1 MKKKSSPPPKPKE
14 FSTSP
19 FAALKGVKTDAP
31 QSAPAGSPR
40 PAAPKVTEPDES
52 DLFLRA
58 MADVQRLHEVR
69 RPAAPKSQLPAS
81 KPLVRK
87 IEEEEQQLFL
97 QALQQLK
104 LDVTFRDELP
114 EEAPPPAPSSNRLRQ
129 LRRGTIRID
138 YELDLHGLTRDE
150 AVEALEAFIGGAYR
164 RGQQAVLVITG
175 KGNNSPGEPVLLG
188 AVREWLR
195 TDGKTMVSETVMAP
209 KEMGGDGALV
219 AFIRTNAG
227 GNSA

>member
-1 MKKKSSPPPKPKE
+1 MKKKPTPPPKPKE
-14 FSTSP
+14 FTTSP
-19 FAALKGVKTDAP
+19 FAALKGVKTESTATPAAP
-31 QSAPAGSPR
+31 VPKPAPAPR
-40 PAAPKVTEPDES
+40 PADDA

-69 RPAAPKSQLPAS
+69 RPAPAAAKTAAPATR
-81 KPLVRK
+81 PLVRR

-114 EEAPPPAPSSNRLRQ
+114 EETPAPTRSSNRLRQ

-150 AVEALEAFIGGAYR
+150 AIEALEAFIGGAHR

-188 AVREWLR
+188 AVMAWLR
-195 TDGKTMVSETVMAP
+195 QEGKEMVSETVTAP
-209 KEMGGDGALV
+209 KEMGGDGAV
-219 AFIRTNAG
+219 VVFIRTNG
-227 GNSA
+227 RD

>member
-1 MKKKSSPPPKPKE
+1 MKKKNGQPPKPRE

-19 FAALKGVKTDAP
+19 FASLKGVKADAP
-31 QSAPAGSPR
+31 QFAPAGPAK
-40 PAAPKVTEPDES
+40 PAAPKVPADDS

-58 MADVQRLHEVR
+58 MADVQRLHEVS
-69 RPAAPKSQLPAS
+69 RPAAPKSQTQAS

-114 EEAPPPAPSSNRLRQ
+114 EEAPMPRGSNRLRQ

-150 AVEALEAFIGGAYR
+150 ALEALEAFIGGAYR

-175 KGNNSPGEPVLLG
+175 KGNNSPGLPVLLG
-188 AVREWLR
+188 AVREWL
-195 TDGKTMVSETVMAP
+195 GKEGRGMVSETVVAP

-219 AFIRTNAG
+219 AFIRTDTG
-227 GNSA
+227 G

>member
-1 MKKKSSPPPKPKE
+1 MKKKSTPQPKQRE

-19 FAALKGVKTDAP
+19 FAALKGVKADSP
-31 QSAPAGSPR
+31 PVPPAGAAG
-40 PAAPKVTEPDES
+40 PASAKAPEPEGS

-69 RPAAPKSQLPAS
+69 RPAVPKSPPPAG
-81 KPLVRK
+81 KPMVRK

-104 LDVTFRDELP
+104 LDVTFSDELP
-114 EEAPPPAPSSNRLRQ
+114 EETPTPAPRSNRLRQ

-150 AVEALEAFIGGAYR
+150 ALEALEAFIAGAYR

-175 KGNNSPGEPVLLG
+175 KGNNSPGEPVLIG
-188 AVREWLR
+188 AVREWLHTKGR
-195 TDGKTMVSETVMAP
+195 AMVGETLVAP

-219 AFIRTNAG
+219 AFIRTNTG
-227 GNSA
+227 G

>member
-1 MKKKSSPPPKPKE
+1 MKKKNTPPPKTKE
-14 FSTSP
+14 FATSP
-19 FAALKGVKTDAP
+19 FAGLKGVKADAP
-31 QSAPAGSPR
+31 QAAPAGSTK

-69 RPAAPKSQLPAS
+69 RPAAPKSQPPAS

-87 IEEEEQQLFL
+87 IEEEEQQIFL

-104 LDVTFRDELP
+104 LDITFNDELP
-114 EEAPPPAPSSNRLRQ
+114 EEPPPTPRSSNRLRQ
-129 LRRGTIRID
+129 IRRGTMRID

-150 AVEALEAFIGGAYR
+150 ALEALEAFINGAYR

-188 AVREWLR
+188 AVKEWLR
-195 TDGKTMVSETVMAP
+195 KEGKAMVSETAMAP

-219 AFIRTNAG
+219 AFIRANAG
-227 GNSA
+227 G

>member
-1 MKKKSSPPPKPKE
+1 MKKKSPPQPKPRE

-19 FAALKGVKTDAP
+19 FAALKGVTADSSQAP
-31 QSAPAGSPR
+31 PPGGTTPVAQKISQ
-40 PAAPKVTEPDES
+40 PDDS

-69 RPAAPKSQLPAS
+69 RPVPSKSQPPTPAS
-81 KPLVRK
+81 KPMVRK

-114 EEAPPPAPSSNRLRQ
+114 DDAPTPERPSNRLRQ

-150 AVEALEAFIGGAYR
+150 ALDALEAFIGGAYR

-188 AVREWLR
+188 AVRKWLR
-195 TDGKTMVSETVMAP
+195 TEGKGMVSETIIAP
-209 KEMGGDGALV
+209 KEMGGEGALV
-219 AFIRTNAG
+219 AFIRTVAG
-227 GNSA
+227 G

>member
-1 MKKKSSPPPKPKE
+1 MKKKATPPPKPKE
-14 FSTSP
+14 FTTSP
-19 FAALKGVKTDAP
+19 FAALKGVKTET
-31 QSAPAGSPR
+31 APAPAAPAPKPAPAPR
-40 PAAPKVTEPDES
+40 PADDA

-58 MADVQRLHEVR
+58 MADVQRLHQVR
-69 RPAAPKSQLPAS
+69 RPPPATKSAEPPPR
-81 KPLVRK
+81 PLVRR

-114 EEAPPPAPSSNRLRQ
+114 EEAPAAPRGSNRLRQ

-150 AVEALEAFIGGAYR
+150 AIEALAAFIGGAYR
-164 RGQQAVLVITG
+164 RRQQAVLVITG

-188 AVREWLR
+188 AVTTWLGRE
-195 TDGKTMVSETVMAP
+195 GKSMVSETVVAP
-209 KEMGGDGALV
+209 KEMGGDGAVV
-219 AFIRTNAG
+219 AFIRTNG
-227 GNSA
+227 GD